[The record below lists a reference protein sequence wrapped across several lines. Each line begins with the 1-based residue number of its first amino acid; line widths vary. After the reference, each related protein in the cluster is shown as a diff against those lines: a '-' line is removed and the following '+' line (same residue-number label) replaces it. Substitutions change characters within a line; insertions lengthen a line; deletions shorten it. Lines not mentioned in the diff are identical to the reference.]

1 MTTARISAAQCGAMT
16 SASLLALRPL
26 AVGCDWFGLAK
37 LLALLSALGAVATV
51 LLVLRAG
58 WAAPVAL
65 DPNDPFAARP
75 ARRLSIAARIIAA
88 AGVVFSLGARLHE
101 SQMAPAL
108 FWLTALAGLTLAAW
122 LCMHLRASL
131 IRARFFW
138 ALALGMLLAVLSA
151 LERPDAFTQAPSGPQ
166 RLEPGSG
173 VNLVLGVSALLLGE
187 GHPGAELFALVPLYS
202 PSASAVEPRVPW
214 FRHLAAV
221 VTALLVGMITLAL
234 RSSRA
239 GLKMTA
245 LIAALFAVSAA
256 LMIAVPMIA
265 MPTMFDV
272 LDGAALWMLAGAAA
286 LFAPAREPQGH
297 EGVHA

>member
-1 MTTARISAAQCGAMT
+1 
-16 SASLLALRPL
+16 
-26 AVGCDWFGLAK
+26 
-37 LLALLSALGAVATV
+37 
-51 LLVLRAG
+51 
-58 WAAPVAL
+58 L
-65 DPNDPFAARP
+65 DPNDPFAGRP

-88 AGVVFSLGARLHE
+88 VGVVFSLGARLHE

-151 LERPDAFTQAPSGPQ
+151 LERPDALAQAPSGPQ

-202 PSASAVEPRVPW
+202 PSVSAVEPRVPW

-221 VTALLVGMITLAL
+221 VAALLVGVITAAL

-239 GLKMTA
+239 GLKLTA
-245 LIAALFAVSAA
+245 LVSALFALSAA
-256 LMIAVPMIA
+256 LMIAVPMIG

-286 LFAPAREPQGH
+286 LFAPAREPQGP

>member
-1 MTTARISAAQCGAMT
+1 VTTARISAAQCGAMT

-26 AVGCDWFGLAK
+26 ALGYEWFGLAK

-51 LLVLRAG
+51 LLVIRAG
-58 WAAPVAL
+58 WSKPIAL
-65 DPNDPFAARP
+65 DPNDPFAGRP

-88 AGVVFSLGARLHE
+88 VGVVFSLGARLHE

-108 FWLTALAGLTLAAW
+108 FWLTALAGLTLSAW

-138 ALALGMLLAVLSA
+138 ALALGMLIAVLSA
-151 LERPDAFTQAPSGPQ
+151 LERPDAFAQAPSGPQ

-202 PSASAVEPRVPW
+202 PSSSAVEPRVPW

-221 VTALLVGMITLAL
+221 VTALLVGVLTAAL

-239 GLKMTA
+239 GLKLTA
-245 LIAALFAVSAA
+245 LVSALFALGAA

-286 LFAPAREPQGH
+286 LFAPARESQGP